1 MKTILLKKEWIHQ
14 GNLILVNRNYEIKQN
29 IKKDYLTSFNS
40 SYPNILLE
48 YECNLQLQKVLKE
61 IHAKD
66 QIVPVSGYRAFEEQ
80 QEIFQTSLK
89 ENGETFT
96 KQYVAYPNCSE
107 HQTGLAIDLA
117 LNQENIDFI
126 RPSFPF
132 KGICQEF
139 RNKMAHYGFIQRY
152 TQEKEPITQIS
163 SEEWHFRYVGYP
175 HSEIMKQ
182 NHQCLEEYI
191 DYLTSFQ
198 YGKSGL
204 AFQNYEISYIK
215 MDKDVIE
222 IQIPDQETILLSGN
236 NVNGIIITKRR
247 LSYCEK
253 ANHTR

>member
-139 RNKMAHYGFIQRY
+139 RNKMTHYGFISGY
-152 TQEKEPITQIS
+152 NLLFYYILSEK
-163 SEEWHFRYVGYP
+163 R
-175 HSEIMKQ
+175 
-182 NHQCLEEYI
+182 
-191 DYLTSFQ
+191 
-198 YGKSGL
+198 
-204 AFQNYEISYIK
+204 
-215 MDKDVIE
+215 
-222 IQIPDQETILLSGN
+222 
-236 NVNGIIITKRR
+236 
-247 LSYCEK
+247 
-253 ANHTR
+253 